1 MKEKNQAVPDE
12 VLSKEF
18 ISQFKTEADVSKFL
32 KQLHAQV
39 LEKMLEG
46 EMDDHL
52 GYEKNSMAGNY
63 TGERLAGWNNLK
75 DSNGNPKTNRMYEIG
90 DFTTV
95 DFTIGYQFKKFNIQ
109 GRLGN
114 IFDVVDYNV
123 HENYSVNPI
132 TPRNFYLTFNYKL

>member
-1 MKEKNQAVPDE
+1 MVRTPANTANASIFYTLPKYVKG
-12 VLSKEF
+12 
-18 ISQFKTEADVSKFL
+18 L
-32 KQLHAQV
+32 K
-39 LEKMLEG
+39 
-46 EMDDHL
+46 L
-52 GYEKNSMAGNY
+52 GFTAFY

-75 DSNGNPKTNRMYEIG
+75 DKNGNPKTNRMYEIG

-132 TPRNFYLTFNYKL
+132 TPRNFYLTFNYKF